1 MDEGTVFVWLI
12 LGSLA
17 LALLARHLRARQ
29 RLRLYEMAH
38 QERMLALEKGLPVS
52 DIPSG
57 SEFDAWLDGRS
68 PERLLD
74 RGWDRRVTLGIGL
87 VMLFA
92 SIGALLWAW
101 MLSFTAT
108 RDAVEVRIAA
118 AAAVIP
124 LMASLGMLL
133 YHRLTAPKKQ

>member
-1 MDEGTVFVWLI
+1 MNEGTVFVLLV

-17 LALLARHLRARQ
+17 LALLARYLRARQ
-29 RLRLYEMAH
+29 RLRLHEMAH

-52 DIPSG
+52 DIPCG

-68 PERLLD
+68 PDRLLD
-74 RGWDRRVTLGIGL
+74 RGWDRRITLGIGL

-92 SIGALLWAW
+92 SIGGLLWAW
-101 MLSFTAT
+101 LLSFTAT

-118 AAAVIP
+118 TAAVIP

-133 YHRLTAPKKQ
+133 YHRLTAPKKP